1 MIHLNDVKYMAGG
14 DVTVCPALPYNDTA
28 VEFLDCLSKSLM
40 KYREYPD
47 IVSFG
52 FYIRKAN
59 ILRLKESFED
69 KHYRIGR
76 GLIFHIAPSNVPIN
90 FAYSFLFGLLSG
102 NTNIVKISSKEY
114 EQVNIVCSE
123 IEQLFQE
130 EKFKQIKDTNAFIR
144 YSNIDEITAY
154 ISSISDGRV
163 IWGGDK
169 TITHIRKFPIKIRG
183 VEIVFADRYSVCIL
197 NSDAVLDLNDSE
209 LQKLSDKFY
218 NDTYLFD
225 QNACS
230 SPQIIFWYGKNIE
243 KAKNI
248 FWNSIKHSAEKYDL
262 APIKVVD
269 KYTDMLTN
277 IIQDNVK
284 KVEMYGNEVYCLE
297 TEKIQDNLN
306 GRFGLFYEYSIEELS
321 EIADTIRDKCQT
333 ITYFGIDKNKIIS
346 SLINKNISGVDRI
359 VPVGMALDMNVI
371 WDGYDIVKELSRVI
385 DII

>member
-1 MIHLNDVKYMAGG
+1 MIHLNNVKYMAGG

-169 TITHIRKFPIKIRG
+169 SITHIRKFPIKIRG
-183 VEIVFADRYSVCIL
+183 VEIVFADRYSICIL

-269 KYTDMLTN
+269 KYTDMLAN

-284 KVEMYGNEVYCLE
+284 RVEMYGNEVYCLE

-333 ITYFGIDKNKIIS
+333 ITYYGIDKNKIIS

-371 WDGYDIVKELSRVI
+371 WDGYDIIKELSRVI

>member
-28 VEFLDCLSKSLM
+28 VEFLDYLSKSLM

-123 IEQLFQE
+123 IEKLFQE

-154 ISSISDGRV
+154 ISSVSDGRV

-169 TITHIRKFPIKIRG
+169 SITHIRKFPIKIRG
-183 VEIVFADRYSVCIL
+183 VEIVFADRYSICIL

-284 KVEMYGNEVYCLE
+284 KVEMYGNEIYCLE

-371 WDGYDIVKELSRVI
+371 WDGYDIIKELSRVI

>member
-59 ILRLKESFED
+59 ILRLKENFED

-154 ISSISDGRV
+154 ISSVSDGRV

-183 VEIVFADRYSVCIL
+183 VEIVFADRYSICIL

>member
-1 MIHLNDVKYMAGG
+1 MIHLNNVKYMAGG

-123 IEQLFQE
+123 IEKLFQE

-277 IIQDNVK
+277 ILQDNVK

-297 TEKIQDNLN
+297 PEKIQNNLN

>member
-1 MIHLNDVKYMAGG
+1 MIHLNNVKYMAGG

-169 TITHIRKFPIKIRG
+169 SITHIRKFPIKIRG

>member
-1 MIHLNDVKYMAGG
+1 MIHLNNVKYMAGG

-169 TITHIRKFPIKIRG
+169 SITHIRKFPIKIRG
-183 VEIVFADRYSVCIL
+183 VEIVFADRYSICIL

-262 APIKVVD
+262 APIKVID

-284 KVEMYGNEVYCLE
+284 KVEMYGNEIYCLE

-359 VPVGMALDMNVI
+359 VPIGMALDMNVI
-371 WDGYDIVKELSRVI
+371 WDGYDIIKELSRVI

>member
-123 IEQLFQE
+123 IEKLFQE

-169 TITHIRKFPIKIRG
+169 SITHIRKFPIKIRG
-183 VEIVFADRYSVCIL
+183 VEIVFADRYSICIL

-230 SPQIIFWYGKNIE
+230 SPQIIFWYGENIE

-284 KVEMYGNEVYCLE
+284 KVEMYGNEIYCLE

>member
-59 ILRLKESFED
+59 ILRLKENFED

-123 IEQLFQE
+123 IEKLFQE

-163 IWGGDK
+163 IWGGDNS
-169 TITHIRKFPIKIRG
+169 ITHIRKFPIKIRG
-183 VEIVFADRYSVCIL
+183 VEIVFADRYSICIL

-230 SPQIIFWYGKNIE
+230 SPQIIFWYGENIE

-284 KVEMYGNEVYCLE
+284 KVEMYGNEIYCLE

-371 WDGYDIVKELSRVI
+371 WDGYDIIKELSRVI

>member
-1 MIHLNDVKYMAGG
+1 MIHLNNVKYMAGG

-154 ISSISDGRV
+154 ISSVSDGRV

-169 TITHIRKFPIKIRG
+169 SITHIRKFPIKIRG

-284 KVEMYGNEVYCLE
+284 KVEMYGNEIYCLE

>member
-1 MIHLNDVKYMAGG
+1 MIHLNNVKYMAGG

-28 VEFLDCLSKSLM
+28 VEFLDYLSKSLM

-123 IEQLFQE
+123 IEQLFQK

-169 TITHIRKFPIKIRG
+169 SITHIRKFPIKIRG

-284 KVEMYGNEVYCLE
+284 KVEM
-297 TEKIQDNLN
+297 
-306 GRFGLFYEYSIEELS
+306 
-321 EIADTIRDKCQT
+321 
-333 ITYFGIDKNKIIS
+333 
-346 SLINKNISGVDRI
+346 
-359 VPVGMALDMNVI
+359 
-371 WDGYDIVKELSRVI
+371 
-385 DII
+385 

>member
-1 MIHLNDVKYMAGG
+1 MIHLNNVKYMAGG

-169 TITHIRKFPIKIRG
+169 SITHIRKFPIKIRG
-183 VEIVFADRYSVCIL
+183 VEIVFADRYSICIL

-230 SPQIIFWYGKNIE
+230 SPQIIFWYGENIE

-284 KVEMYGNEVYCLE
+284 KVEMYGNEIYCLE

-371 WDGYDIVKELSRVI
+371 WDGYDIIKELSRVI

>member
-1 MIHLNDVKYMAGG
+1 MIHLNNVKYMAGG
-14 DVTVCPALPYNDTA
+14 AVTVCPVQPYNDTA
-28 VEFLDCLSKSLM
+28 VDFLDCLSKSLM
-40 KYREYPD
+40 KYREYSD

-59 ILRLKESFED
+59 ILKLKESFED
-69 KHYRIGR
+69 KRYRIGR

-102 NTNIVKISSKEY
+102 NSNIIKISSKEY

-123 IEQLFQE
+123 INKLFQE
-130 EKFKQIKDTNAFIR
+130 EKFKHVKETNAFIR
-144 YSNIDEITAY
+144 YFNIDEITSY

-169 TITHIRKFPIKIRG
+169 SINHIRTFPIKIRG
-183 VEIVFADRYSVCIL
+183 VEVVFADRYSICIL
-197 NSDAVLDLNDSE
+197 SSDAVLNLSSSD

-230 SPQIIFWYGKNIE
+230 SPQSIFWYGKNIE
-243 KAKNI
+243 EAKNI
-248 FWNSIKHSAEKYDL
+248 FWNSVKHSAEKYDL
-262 APIKVVD
+262 APIKVID

-277 IIQDNVK
+277 IIKYDIK
-284 KVEMYGNEVYCLE
+284 KAVMYGNEVYCLSP
-297 TEKIQDNLN
+297 EKLQEDLN
-306 GRFGLFYEYSIEELS
+306 GRFGLFYEYSIEELT

-333 ITYFGIDKNKIIS
+333 ITYFGIDKNEIIS
-346 SLINKNISGVDRI
+346 SLTAKNISGVDRI

-371 WDGYDIVKELSRVI
+371 WDGYDIIKELSRVI

>member
-1 MIHLNDVKYMAGG
+1 MIHLNNVKYMAGG

-59 ILRLKESFED
+59 ILRLKENFED

-169 TITHIRKFPIKIRG
+169 SITHIRKFPIKIRG
-183 VEIVFADRYSVCIL
+183 VEIVFADRYSICIL

-284 KVEMYGNEVYCLE
+284 KVEMYGNEIYCLE

-359 VPVGMALDMNVI
+359 VPIGMALDMNVI

>member
-1 MIHLNDVKYMAGG
+1 MIHLNNVKYMAGG

-59 ILRLKESFED
+59 ILRLKENFED

-169 TITHIRKFPIKIRG
+169 SITHIRKFPIKIRG
-183 VEIVFADRYSVCIL
+183 VEIVFADRYSICIL

-230 SPQIIFWYGKNIE
+230 SPQIIFWYGENIE

-284 KVEMYGNEVYCLE
+284 KVEMYGNEIYCLE

>member
-1 MIHLNDVKYMAGG
+1 MIHLNNVKYMAGG

-154 ISSISDGRV
+154 ISSVSDGRV

-169 TITHIRKFPIKIRG
+169 SITHIRKFPIKIRG
-183 VEIVFADRYSVCIL
+183 VEIVFADRYSICIL

-230 SPQIIFWYGKNIE
+230 SPQIIFWYGENIE

-284 KVEMYGNEVYCLE
+284 KVEMYGNEIYCLE

>member
-1 MIHLNDVKYMAGG
+1 MIHLNNVKYMAGG

-154 ISSISDGRV
+154 ISSVSDGRV

-230 SPQIIFWYGKNIE
+230 SPQIIFWYGENIE

-284 KVEMYGNEVYCLE
+284 RVEMYGNEIYCLE

-333 ITYFGIDKNKIIS
+333 ITYFGIDKNKIIL

-371 WDGYDIVKELSRVI
+371 WDGYDIIKELSRVI

>member
-1 MIHLNDVKYMAGG
+1 MIHLNNVKYMAGG

-154 ISSISDGRV
+154 ISSVSDGRV

-169 TITHIRKFPIKIRG
+169 SITHIRKFPIKIRG
-183 VEIVFADRYSVCIL
+183 VEIVFADRYSICIL

-284 KVEMYGNEVYCLE
+284 KVEMYGNEIYCLE

-371 WDGYDIVKELSRVI
+371 WDGYDIIKELSRVI

>member
-1 MIHLNDVKYMAGG
+1 MIHLNNVKYMAGG

-28 VEFLDCLSKSLM
+28 VEFLDYLSKSLM

-123 IEQLFQE
+123 IEQLFQK

-169 TITHIRKFPIKIRG
+169 SITHIRKFPIKIRG

-209 LQKLSDKFY
+209 LKKLSDKFY

-284 KVEMYGNEVYCLE
+284 KVEMYGNEIYCLE

-371 WDGYDIVKELSRVI
+371 WDGYDIIKELSRVI

>member
-1 MIHLNDVKYMAGG
+1 MIHLNNVKYMAGG

-123 IEQLFQE
+123 IEKLFQE

-169 TITHIRKFPIKIRG
+169 SITHIRKFPIKIRG

-269 KYTDMLTN
+269 KYTDMLAN

-284 KVEMYGNEVYCLE
+284 RVEMYGNEVYCLE

>member
-1 MIHLNDVKYMAGG
+1 MIHLNNVKYMAGG

-154 ISSISDGRV
+154 ISSVSDGRV

-169 TITHIRKFPIKIRG
+169 SITHIRKFPIKIRG
-183 VEIVFADRYSVCIL
+183 VEIVFADRYSICIL

-209 LQKLSDKFY
+209 MQKLSDKFY

-230 SPQIIFWYGKNIE
+230 SPQIIFWYGENIE

-284 KVEMYGNEVYCLE
+284 KVEMYGNEVYCLK

>member
-1 MIHLNDVKYMAGG
+1 MIHLNNVKYMAGG

-154 ISSISDGRV
+154 ISSVSDGRV

-169 TITHIRKFPIKIRG
+169 SITHIRKFPIKIRG
-183 VEIVFADRYSVCIL
+183 VEIVFADRYSICIL

>member
-1 MIHLNDVKYMAGG
+1 MIHLNNVKYMAGG

-28 VEFLDCLSKSLM
+28 VEFLDYLSKSLM

-123 IEQLFQE
+123 IEQLFQK

-169 TITHIRKFPIKIRG
+169 SITHIRKFPIKIRG

-284 KVEMYGNEVYCLE
+284 KVEMYGNEIYCLE

-371 WDGYDIVKELSRVI
+371 WDGYDIIKELSRVI

>member
-1 MIHLNDVKYMAGG
+1 MIHLNNVKYMAGG

-183 VEIVFADRYSVCIL
+183 VEIVFADRYSICIL

-243 KAKNI
+243 KEKNI

-277 IIQDNVK
+277 ILQDNVK
-284 KVEMYGNEVYCLE
+284 KVEMYGNEIYCLE

-306 GRFGLFYEYSIEELS
+306 GRFGLFYEYSIDELS

>member
-1 MIHLNDVKYMAGG
+1 MIHLNNVKYMAGG

-102 NTNIVKISSKEY
+102 NSNIIKISSKEY

-123 IEQLFQE
+123 INKLFQE
-130 EKFKQIKDTNAFIR
+130 EKFKHVKETNAFIR
-144 YSNIDEITAY
+144 YSNIDEITSY

-269 KYTDMLTN
+269 KYTDMLAN
-277 IIQDNVK
+277 ILQDNVK

-297 TEKIQDNLN
+297 PEKYQENLN
-306 GRFGLFYEYSIEELS
+306 GRFGLFYEYSIEELT
-321 EIADTIRDKCQT
+321 EIADIIRDKCQT
-333 ITYFGIDKNKIIS
+333 VTYFGVDKNEIIS
-346 SLINKNISGVDRI
+346 SLTAKNILGVDRV

>member
-1 MIHLNDVKYMAGG
+1 MIHLNNVKYMAGG

-59 ILRLKESFED
+59 ILRLKENFED

-169 TITHIRKFPIKIRG
+169 SITHIRKFPIKIRG
-183 VEIVFADRYSVCIL
+183 VEIVFADRYSICIL

-248 FWNSIKHSAEKYDL
+248 FWNSIKHSAAKYDL

-269 KYTDMLTN
+269 KYTDMLAN

-284 KVEMYGNEVYCLE
+284 KVEMYGNEIYCLE

>member
-154 ISSISDGRV
+154 ISSVSDGRV

-183 VEIVFADRYSVCIL
+183 VEIVFADRYSICIL

>member
-1 MIHLNDVKYMAGG
+1 MIHLNNVKYMAGG

-123 IEQLFQE
+123 IEKLFQE

-169 TITHIRKFPIKIRG
+169 SITHIRKFPIKIRG
-183 VEIVFADRYSVCIL
+183 VEIVFADRYSICIL

-230 SPQIIFWYGKNIE
+230 SPQIIFWYGENIE

-284 KVEMYGNEVYCLE
+284 KVEMYGNEIYCLE

-371 WDGYDIVKELSRVI
+371 WDGYDIIKELSRVI

>member
-1 MIHLNDVKYMAGG
+1 MIHLNNVKYMAGG

-130 EKFKQIKDTNAFIR
+130 EKFKQIKDSNAFIR

-154 ISSISDGRV
+154 ISSVSDGRV

-169 TITHIRKFPIKIRG
+169 SITHIRKFPIKIRG
-183 VEIVFADRYSVCIL
+183 VEIVFADRYSICIL

-269 KYTDMLTN
+269 KYTDMLAN

-284 KVEMYGNEVYCLE
+284 KVEMYGNEIYCLE
-297 TEKIQDNLN
+297 TEKIQNNLN

-371 WDGYDIVKELSRVI
+371 WDGYDIIKELSRVI

>member
-169 TITHIRKFPIKIRG
+169 SITHIRKFPIKIRG
-183 VEIVFADRYSVCIL
+183 VEIVFADRYSICIL

-284 KVEMYGNEVYCLE
+284 KVEMYGNEIYCLE

>member
-1 MIHLNDVKYMAGG
+1 MIHLNNVKYMAGG

-102 NTNIVKISSKEY
+102 NTNIVKISSKGY

-123 IEQLFQE
+123 IEKLFQE

-169 TITHIRKFPIKIRG
+169 SITHIRKFPIKIRG
-183 VEIVFADRYSVCIL
+183 VEIVFADRYSICIL

-230 SPQIIFWYGKNIE
+230 SPQIIFWYGENIE

-284 KVEMYGNEVYCLE
+284 KVEMYGNEIYCLE

-371 WDGYDIVKELSRVI
+371 WDGYDIIKELSRVI